1 LKQKR
6 EKIDIGGIMSIKRE
20 DFEYLNLYAHFLF
33 DEAQDICAI
42 ILNGSMDTQGIL
54 KLQKKIKEMLPIKKY
69 NLIIDLTHV
78 MYISSSGLGF
88 LIYLQE
94 YKREFCFLSHPPD
107 SILKTFKLLNLE
119 SMFAYFESV
128 DELKGLLK
136 ASKDII
142 VAMRQEL
149 SSIRDTQYTMHWVK
163 ILRDYLAHEEMVK
176 QMELMSP
183 YIVQADHSDSITLPS
198 EEKYACILFKF
209 LDKVFR
215 KEAKIPKEEIDDVT
229 LELIAKELMTNAV
242 LHGYENSKEG
252 VVEASYKLHD
262 DSFEIKVIDYGKG
275 FEEAEYNAGEIPSAG
290 LKLIEEIFDTVD
302 VANAPKKRVPGLVLG
317 KGTMVT
323 MVKYLRE

>member
-1 LKQKR
+1 MK
-6 EKIDIGGIMSIKRE
+6 IKRE

-33 DEAQDICAI
+33 DEEKGVCAI

-54 KLQKKIKEMLPIKKY
+54 KLQKKIKEMLPIRKY
-69 NLIIDLTHV
+69 DLIIDLTHV

-94 YKREFCFLSHPPD
+94 YKREFCYLSHPPD
-107 SILKTFKLLNLE
+107 SIMKTFKLLNLE
-119 SMFAYFESV
+119 SMFTYFESV
-128 DELKGLLK
+128 DELKQTLE
-136 ASKDII
+136 ASDDII

-183 YIVQADHSDSITLPS
+183 FILQADHSDSISLPS

-209 LDKVFR
+209 IEKVFR
-215 KEAKIPKEEIDDVT
+215 KEAKIPNEEVDDVT

-242 LHGYENSKEG
+242 MHGYDNRKEG
-252 VVEASYKLHD
+252 VVEAKYTVEKD
-262 DSFEIKVIDYGKG
+262 KFEIEIIDYGRG
-275 FEEAEYNAGEIPSAG
+275 FGEIEGKESDIPSAG
-290 LKLIEEIFDTVD
+290 LKLIREIFDTVD
-302 VANAPKKRVPGLVLG
+302 IQNAPKKKVAGLVLG
-317 KGTMVT
+317 EGTMVT
-323 MVKYLRE
+323 MVKFLKQA